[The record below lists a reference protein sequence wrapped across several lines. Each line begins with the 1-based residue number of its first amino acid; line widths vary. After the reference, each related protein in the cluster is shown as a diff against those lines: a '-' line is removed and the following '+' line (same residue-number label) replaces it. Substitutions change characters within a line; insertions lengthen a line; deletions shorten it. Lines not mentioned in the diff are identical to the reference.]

1 MTGLEIFFFGLLKA
15 ALVGI
20 AAGAVI
26 YLLCLY
32 WDDIVNWLQGR
43 TSLKESDLNNIG
55 FSLQEKLASGGYKTV
70 YGIFNTRTSK
80 VLDAEAVSSDKV
92 DDRLRLEH
100 RSAPLVAYQ

>member
-15 ALVGI
+15 AVAGI

-43 TSLKESDLNNIG
+43 TSLKESDLDNIG
-55 FSLQEKLASGGYKTV
+55 FSLQEKLTSGGYKTV

-100 RSAPLVAYQ
+100 RSAPLVVYQ

>member
-1 MTGLEIFFFGLLKA
+1 MTGLEIFLFGLLKA
-15 ALVGI
+15 AVAGI

-55 FSLQEKLASGGYKTV
+55 FSLQERLSSGGYKTV

-80 VLDAEAVSSDKV
+80 VLDAEVVSSNKV
-92 DDRLRLEH
+92 DDRITREH
-100 RSAPLVAYQ
+100 RSAPLVVYQ

>member
-15 ALVGI
+15 AVAGI

-43 TSLKESDLNNIG
+43 TSLKESDLDNIG
-55 FSLQEKLASGGYKTV
+55 FSLQEKLTSGGYKTV

-80 VLDAEAVSSDKV
+80 VLDATGVSSTKI
-92 DDRLRLEH
+92 DDRLSQEH
-100 RSAPLVAYQ
+100 RSAPLLVYR

>member
-15 ALVGI
+15 AVAGI

-43 TSLKESDLNNIG
+43 TSLKESDLDNIG
-55 FSLQEKLASGGYKTV
+55 FSLQERLSSGGYKTV
-70 YGIFNTRTSK
+70 YGIFNSRTNT
-80 VLDAEAVSSDKV
+80 VLDATGVSSTKI
-92 DDRLRLEH
+92 DDRLSREH
-100 RSAPLVAYQ
+100 RNSPLVVYQ